1 MSDGDLLYIDDT
13 QCLNDITS
21 KLAKIKETLGSEG

>member
-1 MSDGDLLYIDDT
+1 MSDADILYIDDT